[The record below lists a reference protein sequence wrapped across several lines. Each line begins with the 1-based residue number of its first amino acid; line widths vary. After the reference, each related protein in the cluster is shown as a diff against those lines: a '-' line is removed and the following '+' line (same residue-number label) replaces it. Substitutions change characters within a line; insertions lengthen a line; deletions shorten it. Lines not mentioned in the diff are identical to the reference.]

1 MGNSESAPE
10 QPEPQQAPAPA
21 PAPPP
26 PVAPAAQQQQQ
37 FAMVSVRRPP
47 GTGPGDTVRI
57 PHGGQMFDVKAPA
70 GVAPG
75 GVFQVQLPVSQS
87 PAPLAPAGYP
97 GAPAAGGGGI
107 YSGTGAAYPG
117 LQSAA
122 AAAPQSA
129 AARARMPQS
138 DVLSAVAPP
147 PAPTATVRSQK
158 LQMSLA
164 LVAGS
169 VKLEGG
175 TLACTLD
182 LGVPARL
189 AAWQGVPLTP
199 KGAQPPLPAEL
210 GALAAAGAPGEAQEL
225 QPGESCAVS
234 VELDTE
240 AIGNLRAEAAG
251 QQLCPVVLC
260 LEATEPPPPDGV
272 TVRAL
277 IVWLDYAGSGG
288 GSDSPLQV
296 RAQHIFTSTGQGA

>member
-1 MGNSESAPE
+1 VKATPAAALSGKMGNSESAPE

-26 PVAPAAQQQQQ
+26 PVAPATQ
-37 FAMVSVRRPP
+37 FAMVSVRCPP

-87 PAPLAPAGYP
+87 PAPQAPAGYP

-182 LGVPARL
+182 LGVPDASPHGR
-189 AAWQGVPLTP
+189 G
-199 KGAQPPLPAEL
+199 
-210 GALAAAGAPGEAQEL
+210 
-225 QPGESCAVS
+225 
-234 VELDTE
+234 
-240 AIGNLRAEAAG
+240 
-251 QQLCPVVLC
+251 CP
-260 LEATEPPPPDGV
+260 
-272 TVRAL
+272 
-277 IVWLDYAGSGG
+277 
-288 GSDSPLQV
+288 
-296 RAQHIFTSTGQGA
+296 